1 MADGWQEARKASN
14 LDGKKIRRYE
24 GKLFTLKS
32 LSSNPPTLLSSK
44 HPSPKPSPMGEAE
57 LRHSEAQR
65 AERIQL
71 IMANRCQEVRRSSW
85 YNLISL

>member
-1 MADGWQEARKASN
+1 MGEGAICHPELVSGSQETIACHSEPTGEIIQPTMADGWQEARKASN

-44 HPSPKPSPMGEAE
+44 QPSPQPLSHEKGSM
-57 LRHSEAQR
+57 
-65 AERIQL
+65 
-71 IMANRCQEVRRSSW
+71 
-85 YNLISL
+85 

>member
-1 MADGWQEARKASN
+1 MMADGWQEAQKASN

-44 HPSPKPSPMGEAE
+44 HPSPQPSPMGEGAS
-57 LRHSEAQR
+57 R
-65 AERIQL
+65 
-71 IMANRCQEVRRSSW
+71 VG
-85 YNLISL
+85 